1 MKCTQCDSP
10 MPENTAQCR
19 ACGKWHMGSG
29 GRSDKRKKLSSAEAS
44 NVERVA
50 TDAVGAIAM
59 NGGYPRSC
67 TAMIGGEPGMG
78 KSTLCIQL
86 ARYFPSTLYIAAEQS
101 DSELQE
107 VALRIGTPPEVL
119 DRIEVFDAMGGAW
132 IDEALNGPS
141 CALVVLD
148 SIQGMCGIGNHAGA
162 QHVLKELKK
171 HCVANRTVGIAIDQ
185 ATKGDYF
192 AGQLN
197 IQHEVD
203 ATLVLVAQSK
213 DERLLL
219 SVKNRHGPSGVEERL
234 LLGETGLVTL
244 PPVEKPAVKEK
255 KK

>member
-1 MKCTQCDSP
+1 
-10 MPENTAQCR
+10 
-19 ACGKWHMGSG
+19 MGGGDAYSG
-29 GRSDKRKKLSSAEAS
+29 KRKKLSAAEAS
-44 NVERVA
+44 NVERIA
-50 TDAVGAIAM
+50 TNAVGAIAM

-101 DSELQE
+101 ASELQE
-107 VALRIGTPPEVL
+107 VALRIGTTQEVM
-119 DRIEVFDAMGGAW
+119 DRIEVFDAMGGSW
-132 IDEALNGPS
+132 IDEALNGTA
-141 CALVVLD
+141 CELVVLD

-171 HCVANRTVGIAIDQ
+171 HCVANRSVGIAIDQ

-203 ATLVLVAQSK
+203 ATLILIAESK

-219 SVKNRHGPSGVEERL
+219 SVKNRHGPSGLEERL
-234 LLGETGLVTL
+234 LLGESGLLTL
-244 PPVEKPAVKEK
+244 PPREKPAVKEK
-255 KK
+255 RK